1 MLYKLIM
8 KYDTIHEL
16 KQLFATDSSMS
27 FICDN
32 IMIQHYKFPVYVS
45 HILLT
50 YKTCNIAL

>member
-32 IMIQHYKFPVYVS
+32 IIIQHYKFPVYVS
-45 HILLT
+45 HILT